1 MRLLAQCPLVDG
13 NAISVIFHYLSHW
26 RPHFDEDFGLSS
38 DGYLFPDDAPQTH
51 RTGQIGRSRTVIYLY
66 SKAELSAV
74 PEQSALGPQSCP
86 LSLSSRL
93 YFRLD
98 PLLLGLCSRPLVKSS
113 SKNHSCLYVDSY
125 FDYVGRS
132 HHQLSLVAI
141 SNTGHVLQ
149 QQAGQLLQLLVSC
162 FETTI
167 ASVL

>member
-74 PEQSALGPQSCP
+74 PEQSALGPQSCLLC
-86 LSLSSRL
+86 LSAHLC
-93 YFRLD
+93 FRLD
-98 PLLLGLCSRPLVKSS
+98 RPLLRLCSHPLVRSS
-113 SKNHSCLYVDSY
+113 SGNRFCLYVDSY